1 MTQITSWLLV
11 VVAALGG
18 FYGGFRYEKAH
29 VPSTTNTAAQT
40 STTGSSRTAS
50 QGTGTTA
57 GGLGGAGG
65 GFQGGAGGGG
75 FGRGAAGKVSDFSG
89 DTLTLTDNQGNPVKV
104 QLSSSTVIEKTA
116 AATTADLVKGATVT
130 VQGQRGSDGTV
141 SATTIVITAAATR

>member
-29 VPSTTNTAAQT
+29 VPATTNTAAQT
-40 STTGSSRTAS
+40 STTAGGRNAS
-50 QGTGTTA
+50 PGTGATA
-57 GGLGGAGG
+57 GGFGGAGG
-65 GFQGGAGGGG
+65 GFQGAGGSG
-75 FGRGAAGKVSDFSG
+75 FGRGAAGKVSDLSG
-89 DTLTLTDNQGNPVKV
+89 DTLTLTDSQGNPVKV

-141 SATTIVITAAATR
+141 SAATIVITAAAAP